1 MVIKILALPLTLRK
15 TLKSHLT
22 SLHPT
27 FLIFEMGIR
36 VLAFGLIMIIRSC
49 VLVLGTWQA
58 LIEGEFIHSLQ
69 TFSHSGYEYGFILLS
84 FLVFLLLQQWRRFG
98 CFVKFPCLRQTP
110 LCGVRDHLII
120 DLAHR
125 CTSSSPDTILQFCLE
140 LQMAI
145 EPFCALGTES
155 FLETIWKEMAICY
168 LIYTLLDSFQ

>member
-1 MVIKILALPLTLRK
+1 M
-15 TLKSHLT
+15 
-22 SLHPT
+22 
-27 FLIFEMGIR
+27 
-36 VLAFGLIMIIRSC
+36 
-49 VLVLGTWQA
+49 
-58 LIEGEFIHSLQ
+58 
-69 TFSHSGYEYGFILLS
+69 
-84 FLVFLLLQQWRRFG
+84 FLLLQQWRRVG
-98 CFVKFPCLRQTP
+98 CFVKFPYLRQTP

-168 LIYTLLDSFQ
+168 LIYTLYADGKYWILSNSSLSFMDICTIVFQCSRKEATLVTFFNIIIIYLHIAQYAVSTTNLLPFFRMTFMNHQLYTPSL